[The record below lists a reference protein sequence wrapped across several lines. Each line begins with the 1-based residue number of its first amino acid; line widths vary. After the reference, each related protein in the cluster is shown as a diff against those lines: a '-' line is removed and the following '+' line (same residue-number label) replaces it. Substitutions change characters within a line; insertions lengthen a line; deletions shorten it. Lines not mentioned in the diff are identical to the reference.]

1 MVKIMIQIGIMVLF
15 LGCCK
20 LPDPV
25 MHSHVCDQ
33 NIYDLNA
40 EMCLDLDALATRLEA
55 YPVVFIG
62 DHHDAPKYHQEL
74 AQLVNIL
81 QKRGYRIH
89 FASEWF
95 DPSQN
100 KVLADYVAG
109 DINATQ
115 LKEKTNWKRNV
126 GFDFASYLPLYE
138 TLKKARNSM
147 YGINLSRSERQKIS
161 DFNLSAMNHEERSFL
176 DNLDLNVSAHRM
188 QMKPFFEHCHKSK
201 AGENEVQCSERM
213 YRVQVAWD
221 SKMALE
227 THRLERVLQM
237 PKDKLIVFVGS
248 YHLENYLGLNMR
260 FSRLSSRLHVTLL
273 PEALPQE
280 ALPLG
285 YGDFVMYYEAS
296 EQ

>member
-1 MVKIMIQIGIMVLF
+1 MVKIMIQIGVIILF

-20 LPDPV
+20 LPELP
-25 MHSHVCDQ
+25 MHTHVCDQ
-33 NIYDLNA
+33 NIYDLKA
-40 EMCLDLDALATRLEA
+40 EMCLDLNDLATRLEL

-62 DHHDAPKYHQEL
+62 DHHDAPNYHLEL
-74 AQLVNIL
+74 AQLLNIL

-100 KVLADYVAG
+100 KVLADYIAG

-138 TLKKARNSM
+138 RLQKAHNPM

-161 DFNLSAMNHEERSFL
+161 DLNLSAMNDEERSFL

-188 QMKPFFEHCHKSK
+188 QMKPFFEHCHKPK
-201 AGENEVQCSERM
+201 AGENALQCSERM

-227 THRLERVLQM
+227 AHRLERVLQT
-237 PKDKLIVFVGS
+237 PKDKLIVFAGS

-273 PEALPQE
+273 PEPLPQE

-285 YGDFVMYYEAS
+285 YSDFVMYYEAS